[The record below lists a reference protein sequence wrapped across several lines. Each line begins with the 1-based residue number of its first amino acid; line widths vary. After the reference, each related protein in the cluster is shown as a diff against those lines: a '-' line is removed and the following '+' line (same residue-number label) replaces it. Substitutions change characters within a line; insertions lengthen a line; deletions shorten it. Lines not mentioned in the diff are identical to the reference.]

1 MVSLPVCRWMVIAGL
16 ASALVAGCAGRKTM
30 ILEAT
35 RATVS
40 AGDPAALRAE
50 ADALWSQR
58 GDTTKAREALAASQR
73 VFAADP
79 TNVALGARLARAY
92 YVVGYY
98 VEKNPPV
105 QDTLFLRGAEI
116 GERTLATN
124 AAFRESYSKFKDEK
138 KALGLLDARYI
149 EAIYW
154 TGANLGRWAST
165 KGMMT
170 RLGNKG
176 RIEAYNRR
184 VRELDDNF
192 FHAATYR
199 FFGALPTKVP
209 FGNMDESKREFEAGV
224 AKEPNYFGT
233 RTMFAEFYAI
243 KRQDRKIFQEQ
254 LEYVINGDPAALPD
268 VEPENRYEQEIAK
281 KLLAKIDEYFE
292 KEE

>member
-1 MVSLPVCRWMVIAGL
+1 MRSFPIFKVAVI
-16 ASALVAGCAGRKTM
+16 SALAAVLLVGCAGRKTM
-30 ILEAT
+30 ILEKPKTAAT
-35 RATVS
+35 EA
-40 AGDPAALRAE
+40 DPAALRAE
-50 ADALWSQR
+50 ADALWEQR
-58 GDTTKAREALAASQR
+58 GDTTKAREALDTYQR
-73 VFAADP
+73 AFAADP

-92 YVVGYY
+92 YLVGYY
-98 VEKNPPV
+98 VEKKPTV

-124 AAFRESYSKFKDEK
+124 PAFRENYSKFKDEK
-138 KALGLLDARYI
+138 KALALLNASYL

-184 VRELDDNF
+184 VRELDDSF
-192 FHAATYR
+192 FHAATHR

-243 KRQDRKIFQEQ
+243 KRQDRKIFKEQ